1 MALMFPRLARNFAK
15 NGYYPTDE
23 LTLERVLSALAPANG
38 PMTVIDPCA
47 GEGVAIAETAHALGR
62 DLVSAYAV
70 EFDGERARHARG
82 LVDHCIQGD
91 LMDTLISRQSFGMM
105 WLNPPYGDLP
115 RDDNGID
122 RHQFQGRPRLE
133 KVFYQRGLPLLQ
145 YGGVLV
151 FIIPNY
157 TLDAE
162 VVGWLSRHFKDL
174 RVFRAVETQFRQVV
188 VFGVRVRQRDQS
200 TAAAKSARERLLQ
213 IGSGEIEAEELPVE
227 WPFLPYIVPAA
238 QAEPERFFRVTL
250 EPEQFAAEV
259 QRLQGLWPSIDA
271 HLGVAQQSLRPPARA
286 LSQWHLALALAAG
299 AISGVVTSRS
309 GKVMVVKG
317 DTHKAK
323 SATTEYTE
331 REDGSIAETRILT
344 DRVVPVIRAWD
355 LTPGP
360 PTMGSVLTIS

>member
-23 LTLERVLSALAPANG
+23 PTLERVLSALAPADG
-38 PMTVIDPCA
+38 PMNIIDPCA
-47 GEGVAIAETAHALGR
+47 GEGVAIAEAAHALGR

-91 LMDTLISRQSFGMM
+91 LMDTLISRQSFGLM

-133 KVFYQRGLPLLQ
+133 KVFYQRSLPLLQ

-200 TAAAKSARERLLQ
+200 TARERLLQ
-213 IGSGEIEAEELPVE
+213 IGSGEIEAEELPAE

-238 QAEPERFFRVTL
+238 QAEPEQFFRVTL

-344 DRVVPVIRAWD
+344 DKFVPVIRAWD
-355 LTPGP
+355 LTPGS